1 MVDNFCKIS
10 MFMLGVVWGRYRNS
24 ELLFFYY
31 LICQVSLLADE
42 TEVVKSLPRSRL
54 SRKSGVDEK
63 IELLQRAEENYYQ
76 NKNFD
81 KLVRP

>member
-1 MVDNFCKIS
+1 MGEVT
-10 MFMLGVVWGRYRNS
+10 
-24 ELLFFYY
+24 
-31 LICQVSLLADE
+31 LI
-42 TEVVKSLPRSRL
+42 

>member
-1 MVDNFCKIS
+1 
-10 MFMLGVVWGRYRNS
+10 
-24 ELLFFYY
+24 
-31 LICQVSLLADE
+31 LLADE